1 MSERDRI
8 NGQCV
13 RTFTYDM
20 YIFYT
25 VFQLL
30 DKFAFA
36 ILELKRNIKKKEE
49 VRIQIDFEGLHF
61 GKRFTQSPVQI
72 YIDTNSRS
80 IEWKCLRES
89 QMKYNT

>member
-1 MSERDRI
+1 MGSTTMSERDRI

-61 GKRFTQSPVQI
+61 GKRFTQSPVQTHTV
-72 YIDTNSRS
+72 DLP
-80 IEWKCLRES
+80 IEWKCLRV
-89 QMKYNT
+89 K